1 MPNNKKTIYLEIT
14 TKCNLACPFCPSSD
28 EKNHFD
34 MDIKKC
40 KEVIDK
46 IKVICYNNNV
56 KKDR

>member
-46 IKVICYNNNV
+46 IK
-56 KKDR
+56 DML